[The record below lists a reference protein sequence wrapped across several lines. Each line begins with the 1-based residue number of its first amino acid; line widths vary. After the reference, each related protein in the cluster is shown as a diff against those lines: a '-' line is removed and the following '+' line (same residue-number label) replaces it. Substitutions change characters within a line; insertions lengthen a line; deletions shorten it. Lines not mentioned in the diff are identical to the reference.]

1 MRGLLNARN
10 HCCTA
15 VVKGPTVLLG
25 GHQRTW
31 HQQGDLEGAVMTD
44 QERELMVAI
53 RQQQILGQGMFL
65 TETEFKAWACKNYNI
80 SESRL
85 TELQKEVLAS

>member
-10 HCCTA
+10 HCRVA
-15 VVKGPTVLLG
+15 LAEGPAVLLG
-25 GHQRTW
+25 GHQPAR
-31 HQQGDLEGAVMTD
+31 HQQGHPQGAVMTS
-44 QERELMVAI
+44 QERELMLAI
-53 RQQQILGQGMFL
+53 RQQQVLGQGMFL
-65 TETEFKAWACKNYNI
+65 TDTEFKAWACKNYNI

>member
-1 MRGLLNARN
+1 
-10 HCCTA
+10 
-15 VVKGPTVLLG
+15 
-25 GHQRTW
+25 
-31 HQQGDLEGAVMTD
+31 MTP

-65 TETEFKAWACKNYNI
+65 TDTEFKAWACKNYNI